1 VNFARTS
8 RCYYRVYRG
17 VVSLLCL
24 QQGAEQSVPDDVASK
39 FEADEIRRL
48 SHSFNK
54 LDLNKNGS
62 LSVDEFLSIPELQQN
77 PLVRRVIDILD
88 TDRNGE
94 VDFQEFIQ
102 GVSQFSVKGEKEKK
116 LRFAFRIYD
125 IDQDGFISNGE
136 LFQVLKTMV
145 GNNLTEKQLQEIVD
159 KTILYADKDGDGKIS
174 FQEFCDVVG
183 NMDVPSKMFVEIRP
197 VPPSPPSASPGT
209 P

>member
-1 VNFARTS
+1 M
-8 RCYYRVYRG
+8 
-17 VVSLLCL
+17 
-24 QQGAEQSVPDDVASK
+24 GAEQSALPHS

-48 SHSFNK
+48 SKSFKK
-54 LDLNKNGS
+54 LDMNQNGS
-62 LSVDEFLSIPELQQN
+62 LSVEEFMAIPELQQN

-94 VDFQEFIQ
+94 VDFQEFIH

-145 GNNLTEKQLQEIVD
+145 GSNLTEKQLQEIVD
-159 KTILYADKDGDGKIS
+159 KTIYYADKDGDGKIS
-174 FQEFCDVVG
+174 FDEFAEVVG
-183 NMDVPSKMFVEIRP
+183 NMDVPSKMVIDLK
-197 VPPSPPSASPGT
+197 
-209 P
+209 

>member
-1 VNFARTS
+1 
-8 RCYYRVYRG
+8 
-17 VVSLLCL
+17 
-24 QQGAEQSVPDDVASK
+24 
-39 FEADEIRRL
+39 
-48 SHSFNK
+48 
-54 LDLNKNGS
+54 
-62 LSVDEFLSIPELQQN
+62 
-77 PLVRRVIDILD
+77 
-88 TDRNGE
+88 
-94 VDFQEFIQ
+94 
-102 GVSQFSVKGEKEKK
+102 EKEKK
-116 LRFAFRIYD
+116 LRCELYFYDDSVSLCREIPCALRLVIHYNNLQDPILVSRMSCQKNNSSPCLFIHALPSLIHPRDPLYPPHTLSLYNIRDTVAFRIYD
-125 IDQDGFISNGE
+125 INQDGFISNGE

>member
-1 VNFARTS
+1 M
-8 RCYYRVYRG
+8 
-17 VVSLLCL
+17 
-24 QQGAEQSVPDDVASK
+24 GAEQSVPDDVASK

-116 LRFAFRIYD
+116 LRCELYFYDDSVSLCREIPCALRLVIHYNNLQDPILVSRMSCQKNNSSPCLFIHALPSLIHPRDPLYPPHTLSLYNIRDTVAFRIYD
-125 IDQDGFISNGE
+125 I
-136 LFQVLKTMV
+136 
-145 GNNLTEKQLQEIVD
+145 
-159 KTILYADKDGDGKIS
+159 
-174 FQEFCDVVG
+174 
-183 NMDVPSKMFVEIRP
+183 
-197 VPPSPPSASPGT
+197 
-209 P
+209 